1 MKHSLTT
8 YKHIFKQIP
17 QLNTHAKQKNI
28 PFLYFHLKNAQIHY
42 KYTKQNHSYIHI
54 PQLNTHAKQK
64 LYIFVLYAFLAI
76 KNTISQN
83 IFTN

>member
-17 QLNTHAKQKNI
+17 QLNTKKRSNSLQVYK
-28 PFLYFHLKNAQIHY
+28 PQI
-42 KYTKQNHSYIHI
+42 YIHI